1 MNVVFFMQREPSVL
15 GATLSKV
22 YLDGSHLFDVV
33 EDVVREVPGQ
43 PVASWKI
50 YGVTAIPQGL
60 YEITFENSKRFG
72 PDTLTVNGVEGYTG
86 VRIHGGN
93 TAADTDGCLCPGNR
107 NSRNTVAA
115 SQPALAKWKALVKA
129 FKGQGHKVFI
139 KIVNPL

>member
-50 YGVTAIPQGL
+50 YGVGH
-60 YEITFENSKRFG
+60 S
-72 PDTLTVNGVEGYTG
+72 
-86 VRIHGGN
+86 
-93 TAADTDGCLCPGNR
+93 
-107 NSRNTVAA
+107 SR
-115 SQPALAKWKALVKA
+115 SL
-129 FKGQGHKVFI
+129 
-139 KIVNPL
+139 